1 MKVLAPSVIT
11 SLCRACF
18 RTNFSTRPASP
29 KKMDRPV
36 APPKAAIPGGP
47 TAGSLRRILL
57 VRHAECEMNLKL
69 DK

>member
-1 MKVLAPSVIT
+1 
-11 SLCRACF
+11 
-18 RTNFSTRPASP
+18 
-29 KKMDRPV
+29 MDRPV